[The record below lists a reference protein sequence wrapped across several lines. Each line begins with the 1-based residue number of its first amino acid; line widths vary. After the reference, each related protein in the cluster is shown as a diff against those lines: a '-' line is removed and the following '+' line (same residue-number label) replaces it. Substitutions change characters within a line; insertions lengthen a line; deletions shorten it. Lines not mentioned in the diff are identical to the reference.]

1 MAGLISSGQGV
12 NGPEHHR
19 YAAVLKAVELIL
31 LRKLQI
37 RANVVYP
44 IVAEALPGTVLL
56 AGHVS
61 IHAPVKVRLVDG
73 QQIVDNTMKRIMQD
87 RENNVASV
95 VLNYDKLKQLL
106 DVDFERDV
114 KQEPEYIPETNF
126 KF

>member
-1 MAGLISSGQGV
+1 
-12 NGPEHHR
+12 
-19 YAAVLKAVELIL
+19 
-31 LRKLQI
+31 
-37 RANVVYP
+37 
-44 IVAEALPGTVLL
+44 
-56 AGHVS
+56 
-61 IHAPVKVRLVDG
+61 
-73 QQIVDNTMKRIMQD
+73 MQD

>member
-1 MAGLISSGQGV
+1 MHARSFLTTTKMSRSYV
-12 NGPEHHR
+12 DS
-19 YAAVLKAVELIL
+19 L
-31 LRKLQI
+31 LRKATKPVEI
-37 RANVVYP
+37 STFSKGD
-44 IVAEALPGTVLL
+44 ITV
-56 AGHVS
+56 
-61 IHAPVKVRLVDG
+61 VDG